1 MRQIDV
7 FLLFFCVFCFF
18 FFGGGEQYHVFI
30 PIQNKVHLKGV
41 TNMQIS
47 YLK

>member
-1 MRQIDV
+1 MFFCCCF
-7 FLLFFCVFCFF
+7 FLLFFFLG
-18 FFGGGEQYHVFI
+18 GGGEQYHVFI